1 MAILSS
7 TSALDNELR
16 ENRIAANC
24 CDYTDS
30 VDKDGAIQAKIECVT
45 NEEEAKYDLEQLRS
59 KRKTAVGYCKRKVSH
74 MYQNKGRVTF
84 YIEVNQD
91 SC

>member
-1 MAILSS
+1 MEILSS
-7 TSALDNELR
+7 PSALDNELR

-30 VDKDGAIQAKIECVT
+30 VDMDGAIDAKIECVT
-45 NEEEAKYDLEQLRS
+45 NEEEGKYDLEQLRFR
-59 KRKTAVGYCKRKVSH
+59 RK
-74 MYQNKGRVTF
+74 
-84 YIEVNQD
+84 

>member
-30 VDKDGAIQAKIECVT
+30 VDKDGAIQAKIECVP
-45 NEEEAKYDLEQLRS
+45 NEQDMIWSVRQ
-59 KRKTAVGYCKRKVSH
+59 AVEYCKRKVSH
-74 MYQNKGRVTF
+74 MYQNKGRVTC